1 MEEFMTECDIQKEIT
16 ASENKTYV
24 YFNSVLCSLASG
36 NFLIF
41 LLSCIGTLM
50 RSSNID
56 DVTGMPVDPDF
67 MDSVILFG
75 FIAFVCLMLDAFFV
89 CKWFRR
95 IRSLEKK
102 AATILISLAV
112 YIALTPLLGY
122 ISLLIYGLIL
132 WK

>member
-1 MEEFMTECDIQKEIT
+1 MTECDIQKEIT
-16 ASENKTYV
+16 ASENKTYA

-75 FIAFVCLMLDAFFV
+75 FIAFVCVLLSVFFV
-89 CKWFRR
+89 WRWFRR
-95 IRSLEKK
+95 IRVLEKK
-102 AATILISLAV
+102 LPTVIASLVAYIVLIP
-112 YIALTPLLGY
+112 ILGY
-122 ISLLIYGLIL
+122 ISLLMYGVIL
-132 WK
+132 WR

>member
-1 MEEFMTECDIQKEIT
+1 MEEFMAERDIQKEIT
-16 ASENKTYV
+16 ASENKTYA

-41 LLSCIGTLM
+41 VLSCIGTLM

-67 MDSVILFG
+67 MDKVILFG
-75 FIAFVCLMLDAFFV
+75 FISVVCLMLAVFFMWR
-89 CKWFRR
+89 WFRR
-95 IRSLEKK
+95 IRALEKK
-102 AATILISLAV
+102 AATAVISLAFYV
-112 YIALTPLLGY
+112 VMIPILGY

>member
-1 MEEFMTECDIQKEIT
+1 MSEHDIKKEIK
-16 ASENKTYV
+16 ASENKTYA
-24 YFNSVLCSLASG
+24 YFNSVLCSLTSG

-41 LLSCIGTLM
+41 VLSCIGTLM

-56 DVTGMPVDPDF
+56 DVTRMPVDPDF

-75 FIAFVCLMLDAFFV
+75 FIAFVCFMLAVFFAWR
-89 CKWFRR
+89 WFGR
-95 IRSLEKK
+95 IKALEKK
-102 AATILISLAV
+102 AATAVISLAIYLV
-112 YIALTPLLGY
+112 LIPILGY

>member
-1 MEEFMTECDIQKEIT
+1 MAERDIQNEIT
-16 ASENKTYV
+16 ASENKTYA
-24 YFNSVLCSLASG
+24 YFNSVMCSLASG

-41 LLSCIGTLM
+41 VLSCIGTLM

-67 MDSVILFG
+67 MDKVIQFG
-75 FIAFVCLMLDAFFV
+75 FIAFVSLMLAIFFA
-89 CKWFRR
+89 WRWYRR
-95 IRSLEKK
+95 ICVLEKK

-112 YIALTPLLGY
+112 YVVLIPILDY